1 MGKALL
7 AALLILTCAAGAE
20 AATPRDALVV
30 NTTWLAGHLTDKD
43 LVILH
48 VGSEAGYKA
57 GHIPGARLVDGKILQ
72 VNTPEGLSVE
82 VPPPDVL
89 HQQLEALGISDNSRV
104 IVYNETDEFQRATR
118 VLFTLDVAGLG
129 DHSSLLDG
137 GLAEW
142 KKTGHAAST
151 DAAQIAQGHLA
162 ALSVQPR
169 VVDAKF
175 VQSHMKTP
183 GYDLIDARA
192 AVFYGGLV
200 AKMTG
205 DGHIPGARSL
215 PYTSVYDSD
224 GKLKSPEEL
233 KSLFTAA
240 GVKPGDHVVA
250 YCQVGGQS
258 SAVVF
263 AARTVG
269 IQPQLYDGSF
279 QDWSKRGLPVETST
293 APGAAPDK

>member
-1 MGKALL
+1 MWKNFVAAAFIFTGATNAL
-7 AALLILTCAAGAE
+7 AAPT
-20 AATPRDALVV
+20 RDALVV
-30 NTTWLAGHLTDKD
+30 NTSWLAGHLTDKD

-82 VPPPDVL
+82 VPPAEVL
-89 HQQLEALGISDNSRV
+89 HQQLEALGISDNSRI
-104 IVYNETDEFQRATR
+104 IVYNEGDEFQRATR

-129 DHSSLLDG
+129 DHTSLLDG

-151 DAAQIAQGHLA
+151 DVPQLAQGHLKP
-162 ALSVQPR
+162 LDIQPK

-200 AKMTG
+200 AKVTG
-205 DGHIPGARSL
+205 DGHIPGAKSL

-224 GKLKSPEEL
+224 GKLKPAAEL
-233 KSLFTAA
+233 KALFSQA
-240 GVKPGDHVVA
+240 GVKPGDHVIA

-269 IQPQLYDGSF
+269 IEPQLYDGSF
-279 QDWSKRGLPVETST
+279 QDWSKRGLAVETST
-293 APGAAPDK
+293 APGTAPDK

>member
-1 MGKALL
+1 MGKPFLFAA
-7 AALLILTCAAGAE
+7 AALLFATGAH
-20 AATPRDALVV
+20 AATRDQLVV
-30 NTTWLAGHLTDKD
+30 TPAWLASHASDKT

-57 GHIPGARLVDGKILQ
+57 GHIPGARLVDSKLLQ
-72 VNTPEGLSVE
+72 VSQPNLSVE
-82 VPPPDVL
+82 VPPADVL
-89 HQQLEALGISDNSRV
+89 QKQLEGLGVSDNSHV

-118 VLFTLDVAGLG
+118 VLFTLDVAGFG

-142 KKTGHAAST
+142 KKTGHGVSTEAS
-151 DAAQIAQGHLA
+151 APVQGHLSP
-162 ALSVQPR
+162 LQLQPK
-169 VVDAKF
+169 VVDAGF
-175 VQSHMKTP
+175 VQAHAKAP

-192 AVFYGGLV
+192 AVFYGGII
-200 AKMTG
+200 AKMSG
-205 DGHIPGARSL
+205 DGHIPGARSV
-215 PYTSVYDSD
+215 PYTSVYESD
-224 GKLKSPEEL
+224 GKLKSAAEL
-233 KSLFTAA
+233 KSLFAQA

-269 IQPQLYDGSF
+269 IEPQLYDGSF
-279 QDWSKRGLPVETST
+279 QDWTARKLPVETSN
-293 APGAAPDK
+293 APGR

>member
-1 MGKALL
+1 MWKPLL
-7 AALLILTCAAGAE
+7 AAAFLFACTVGAQAA
-20 AATPRDALVV
+20 PSRDALVV
-30 NTTWLAGHLTDKD
+30 NTSWLAGHLTDKD
-43 LVILH
+43 VVVLH

-82 VPPPDVL
+82 VPPPDML

-104 IVYNETDEFQRATR
+104 IVYNEGNEFQRATR

-142 KKTGHAAST
+142 KKTGHALSMDTPQVAE
-151 DAAQIAQGHLA
+151 GHLA
-162 ALSVQPR
+162 PLSIQPR

-183 GYDLIDARA
+183 GYDLIDARD

-200 AKMTG
+200 AKVTG

-215 PYTSVYDSD
+215 PYTKVYDSD
-224 GKLKSPEEL
+224 GKLKSAAEL
-233 KSLFTAA
+233 KTLFAGA

-263 AARTVG
+263 AARTIG
-269 IQPQLYDGSF
+269 IEPQLYDGSF

-293 APGAAPDK
+293 SPGK

>member
-1 MGKALL
+1 MWKTLL
-7 AALLILTCAAGAE
+7 AAAFILTCATGAN
-20 AATPRDALVV
+20 AAASRDALVV
-30 NTTWLAGHLTDKD
+30 NTSWLAGHLSDKD

-89 HQQLEALGISDNSRV
+89 QRQLEALGISDNSRV
-104 IVYNETDEFQRATR
+104 IVYNEGDEFQRATR

-137 GLAEW
+137 GLPEW
-142 KKTGHAAST
+142 KKTGHASST
-151 DAAQIAQGHLA
+151 DMPQVAEGHLKP
-162 ALSVQPR
+162 LDIQPK

-200 AKMTG
+200 AKVTG

-215 PYTSVYDSD
+215 PYTEVYDSD
-224 GKLKSPEEL
+224 GKMKSPAEL
-233 KSLFTAA
+233 KALFAQA
-240 GVKPGDHVVA
+240 GVKSGDHVIA

-258 SAVVF
+258 SAVFF
-263 AARTVG
+263 AARTIG
-269 IQPQLYDGSF
+269 IEPQLYDGSF
-279 QDWSKRGLPVETST
+279 QDWSKRGLPVETSNS
-293 APGAAPDK
+293 PGK

>member
-1 MGKALL
+1 MWKPFLIV
-7 AALLILTCAAGAE
+7 AAIAIATSAG

-30 NTTWLAGHLTDKD
+30 TPAWLASHLEDKD

-48 VGSEAGYKA
+48 VGTEAGYNV
-57 GHIPGARLVDGKILQ
+57 GHIPGARLVDSKLLQ
-72 VNTPEGLSVE
+72 VSSPDLSVE

-89 HQQLEALGISDNSRV
+89 HHQRESLGISDNSHIV
-104 IVYNETDEFQRATR
+104 VYNETDEFQRATR
-118 VLFTLDVAGLG
+118 VLFTIDVAGFG

-142 KKTGHAAST
+142 KKSGHAT
-151 DAAQIAQGHLA
+151 GTEAAPAAAGHLA
-162 ALSVQPR
+162 PLQMQPR
-169 VVDAKF
+169 VVTADF
-175 VQSHMKTP
+175 VQSHLKTP
-183 GYDLIDARA
+183 GYDLIDGRA

-205 DGHIPGARSL
+205 DGHIPGAKSL

-233 KSLFTAA
+233 KSLFAAA
-240 GVKPGDHVVA
+240 GVKPGDHVLA

-279 QDWSKRGLPVETST
+279 QDWSKRKLPVETSST
-293 APGAAPDK
+293 PDK